1 MDPQKPSSLFP
12 DDPSAPKPILKR
24 DFAALMGVTPG
35 RISQLIHRGLPC
47 TSNGMIDPEKGKAWW
62 QENMTAG
69 RKRMAGVQGSLAST
83 KASIDNERL
92 EQLRLETA
100 ERRGELVGRETV
112 RRAIADRG
120 RAERDAHQAWVMRT
134 APVLA
139 AELGVDANRM
149 FSALDKAMREHLAF
163 LARTPVDELLDHVR

>member
-1 MDPQKPSSLFP
+1 MTQDPAMELFEASETTP
-12 DDPSAPKPILKR
+12 RLMLKR
-24 DFAALMGVTPG
+24 EFADLMGVTGG
-35 RISQLIHRGLPC
+35 RISQLIHLGLPVEP
-47 TSNGMIDPEKGKAWW
+47 NGRIDAEKAKAWW
-62 QENMTAG
+62 SANLSGG

-100 ERRGELVGRETV
+100 ERRGELVGREAV